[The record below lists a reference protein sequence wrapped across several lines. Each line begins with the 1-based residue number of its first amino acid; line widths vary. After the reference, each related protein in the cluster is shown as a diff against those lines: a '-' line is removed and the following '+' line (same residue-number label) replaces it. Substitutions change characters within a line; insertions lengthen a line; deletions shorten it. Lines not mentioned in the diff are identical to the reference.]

1 MGTVTQSVRMDER
14 TKAELAALAEAT
26 GRSLN
31 YLMNEAL
38 DQYLRR
44 QMWQV
49 RRVQQALASVEAG
62 RVVPHDE
69 VVSYFVRKGL
79 FTQEEY
85 EAELERLLVELAKV
99 NQQIKAEQK

>member
-14 TKAELAALAEAT
+14 TKAEFAALSEAT

-69 VVSYFVRKGL
+69 VVSDFVRKGL

-85 EAELERLLVELAKV
+85 EAELREARADMEELA
-99 NQQIKAEQK
+99 E

>member
-49 RRVQQALASVEAG
+49 RRVQQALGSVEAG
-62 RVVPHDE
+62 HVMPHDE
-69 VVSYFVRKGL
+69 VVADLVREGL
-79 FTQEEY
+79 FTSEEY
-85 EAELERLLVELAKV
+85 AAELREARAEMEGSVE
-99 NQQIKAEQK
+99 

>member
-26 GRSLN
+26 GRTLN

-62 RVVPHDE
+62 HVMPHDE
-69 VVSYFVRKGL
+69 VVADFVREGL
-79 FTQEEY
+79 FTPEEY
-85 EAELERLLVELAKV
+85 ATEAP
-99 NQQIKAEQK
+99 

>member
-14 TKAELAALAEAT
+14 TKAELVALAEAT

-38 DQYLRR
+38 DHYLRR

-62 RVVPHDE
+62 HVMPQDE
-69 VVSYFVRKGL
+69 VVATFVREGL
-79 FTQEEY
+79 FTPEEY
-85 EAELERLLVELAKV
+85 AAELREARADMEGSVE
-99 NQQIKAEQK
+99 

>member
-1 MGTVTQSVRMDER
+1 MMGTVTQSVRMDER
-14 TKAELAALAEAT
+14 TKAALAALAEAT
-26 GRSLN
+26 GRTLN

-62 RVVPHDE
+62 RVAPQDE
-69 VVSYFVRKGL
+69 VLADFVRRGL

-85 EAELERLLVELAKV
+85 EAELREARADMERP
-99 NQQIKAEQK
+99 AE

>member
-1 MGTVTQSVRMDER
+1 MDER

-38 DQYLRR
+38 DQYLCR

-62 RVVPHDE
+62 HVMPHDE
-69 VVSYFVRKGL
+69 VVADLVREGL
-79 FTQEEY
+79 FTPEEY
-85 EAELERLLVELAKV
+85 AAELREARAEV
-99 NQQIKAEQK
+99 NDHGGQPPWLN